1 MSPLSFWSLP
11 IADTTRN
18 AWASPGHAPSL
29 PGSKTS
35 SIAMSDGSRFA
46 VEVLDGADAG
56 RHRDAWAD
64 LQTRCLEANVFLDP
78 DFALPAARHLT
89 SRRHPSFILVWAPET
104 SGPRELVAVCP
115 VARSRGPFRRLFP
128 VWYHDLAALGFPLLD
143 RTRGGAALWALLDW
157 VGHGLPQCRAL
168 LFRSVPADGPTA
180 ALLFRAADIA
190 GGGIAVLDAWS
201 RAVLRRDAGQGRSGL
216 GALSAKGAKEAR
228 RQRRRL
234 AERGTLGYASA
245 RADDDLTA
253 ALERFLA
260 LEARGWKGAAGTALL
275 ARPAR
280 TAFART
286 MARLLGRQG
295 RCRIDSLTL
304 DGVPI
309 AMAVVL
315 TAGDT
320 DFFWKMAYA
329 EDLAQFSPGVQ
340 LVLDMSEAQDREGR
354 AALTDSCAV
363 PHHPMIDRLWRDRL
377 AMSDI
382 AVASRPDRMAGFHLA
397 IAKERRVRRL
407 RAGAKGAVGAWRR
420 RALRPSPRRGEGGPA

>member
-11 IADTTRN
+11 IADAARN
-18 AWASPGHAPSL
+18 ALARPGQAPSL
-29 PGSKTS
+29 PGSETS
-35 SIAMSDGSRFA
+35 SIATSDGSGFA

-89 SRRHPSFILVWAPET
+89 PLRHPSFILVWAPGS

-115 VARSRGPFRRLFP
+115 VARSRSPFRRLFP

-143 RTRGGAALWALLDW
+143 RARGGAALRALLDW

-180 ALLFRAADIA
+180 ALLFRAADVA

-245 RADDDLTA
+245 RADDLTA
-253 ALERFLA
+253 ALERFLS

-280 TAFART
+280 TTFTRT
-286 MARLLGRQG
+286 MTRLLGREG

-304 DGVPI
+304 DDVPI

-382 AVASRPDRMAGFHLA
+382 AVAPRPDRLPGFRRA
-397 IAKERRVRRL
+397 IAKERMVRRL
-407 RAGAKGAVGAWRR
+407 KAGAKGAVGAWRR
-420 RALRPSPRRGEGGPA
+420 RALRLSPQRGEGGPA